1 MDKRVGA
8 LLLSGLIASSLYG
21 AEITES
27 QKFIGVDIAVTEV
40 QGDGPSEFSK
50 NLSNGTSFGFH
61 VGAENEKWRT
71 TVGLQYFDAEG
82 RNVEKLYGLI
92 DYFFLSNQMTDSLI
106 IKPYMGIN
114 IGYAN
119 YESNEFDGNGFLYGG
134 QGGVVLDLT
143 EELTLDASYRYSLS
157 SALVFDHSQDIVFGF
172 NYKY

>member
-1 MDKRVGA
+1 
-8 LLLSGLIASSLYG
+8 
-21 AEITES
+21 
-27 QKFIGVDIAVTEV
+27 
-40 QGDGPSEFSK
+40 
-50 NLSNGTSFGFH
+50 
-61 VGAENEKWRT
+61 
-71 TVGLQYFDAEG
+71 
-82 RNVEKLYGLI
+82 
-92 DYFFLSNQMTDSLI
+92 
-106 IKPYMGIN
+106 MGIN